1 MKVAVFLYQ
10 DESVWANATESEQA
24 RYMAEHDAFSE
35 AARRRGKVIAGE
47 ALAPVSTATTV
58 RRRGNQVGLT
68 DGPFAETAEQLGGFY
83 VLDVPDLDVAVDL
96 VKLLPEYTV
105 ELRPVVEY

>member
-10 DESVWANATESEQA
+10 DEAVWATATEAEQA
-24 RYMAEHDAFSE
+24 QYMAEHDAFSE
-35 AARRRGKVIAGE
+35 AARQRGKIVAGE
-47 ALAPVSTATTV
+47 ALGPVSTATTV
-58 RRRGNQVGLT
+58 RRRGDQVGLT

-105 ELRPVVEY
+105 ELRPIVEY